1 MKAETKKH
9 QLLQIELKENS
20 MFKLNITEKAENDL
34 LENAIYIK
42 NVLHSDIAANNLID
56 GFYNSLYVFKA

>member
-1 MKAETKKH
+1 
-9 QLLQIELKENS
+9 